1 MARRQELAERRNE
14 IATNLA
20 ADATVIDFDH
30 GLCGRQRELA
40 VDAGLAELVD
50 DHRDA
55 AGAGRSKDVVEQR
68 RLPGPEKSREDRGRN
83 GLHDDLE
90 CSWRGRSLPSR
101 LRGRVEA
108 RTGLCVVSQEAS
120 EAGCSITRIT
130 GPLSVFAL
138 QHLVR
143 VTSTR

>member
-1 MARRQELAERRNE
+1 MARRQELAARRNE
-14 IATNLA
+14 IAPNLA

-55 AGAGRSKDVVEQR
+55 AGAGGGKDVVEQR

-90 CSWRGRSLPSR
+90 CSWHGRSLPSW

-108 RTGLCVVSQEAS
+108 EPGCASLDQEAS
-120 EAGCSITRIT
+120 KAGCSITRIT
-130 GPLSVFAL
+130 GPLSMFAL

-143 VTSTR
+143 VT